1 MRRIPL
7 LLALLAAM
15 LLPVT
20 AVADDAAPPTEPT
33 APPLPTNPL
42 VPPAPKPKRKR
53 KTRPVPLGAR
63 AARYARRFVG
73 VRYTYG
79 GLSPRT
85 GFDCSGLVAFVYR
98 HFGVRL
104 PHYSAAQFSFGRAV
118 PRVALRPGDLVFFN
132 GLGHVGI
139 YIGRGRF
146 VEAPHTGARVRVSR
160 LGGWY
165 SQSYDGARRIFAAA

>member
-1 MRRIPL
+1 MLRIPL

-15 LLPVT
+15 LLPG
-20 AVADDAAPPTEPT
+20 AAAADENAPSPDP
-33 APPLPTNPL
+33 AM
-42 VPPAPKPKRKR
+42 PPAVQAAKKKRNR
-53 KTRPVPLGAR
+53 KPVPLGTR

-98 HFGVRL
+98 HFGVQL
-104 PHYSAAQFSFGRAV
+104 PHYSAAQFGYGHAV
-118 PRVALRPGDLVFFN
+118 RRVALRPGDLVFFN

-146 VEAPHTGARVRVSR
+146 VEAPHSGARVRVSR

-165 SQSYDGARRIFAAA
+165 SQSYDGARRIVAAA

>member
-1 MRRIPL
+1 MLRIPL
-7 LLALLAAM
+7 LLTLLAAM
-15 LLPVT
+15 LFP
-20 AVADDAAPPTEPT
+20 AAAGADDT
-33 APPLPTNPL
+33 APPPDPTVSPIPTNPL
-42 VPPAPKPKRKR
+42 VPPAPKHKRER
-53 KTRPVPLGAR
+53 KHVPLGTR
-63 AARYARRFVG
+63 AARYARRFIG

-85 GFDCSGLVAFVYR
+85 GFDCSGLVTLVYW
-98 HFGVRL
+98 HSGVQL
-104 PHYSAAQFSFGRAV
+104 PHYSAAQFNFGRAV

-146 VEAPHTGARVRVSR
+146 VEAPHTGARVRVSS

-165 SQSYDGARRIFAAA
+165 GQSYDGARRIFRAA